1 MNFININKNPP
12 IMYNIDNFRTNIM
25 QDYLKDKIIIHSTI
39 QWDKCGNA
47 LILKHDNNY
56 LEWVV
61 GRCRSRQPPH
71 NVKVNIR
78 KDSVLKSSR
87 LPI

>member
-25 QDYLKDKIIIHSTI
+25 RDYLKDKIIIHSTI

-47 LILKHDNNY
+47 GADNHHTMLKWILEKI
-56 LEWVV
+56 LF
-61 GRCRSRQPPH
+61 
-71 NVKVNIR
+71 
-78 KDSVLKSSR
+78 
-87 LPI
+87 